1 MVTEENFSDTVLNFN
16 TRPAL
21 SDVTNRP
28 SKRPFSSI
36 SADSPRKTTSD
47 GDSHFAKKK
56 FHHQLG
62 ANFTTHFNHDEP
74 LQFQEK
80 GNKPKP
86 SLSLPFC
93 GAISDAS
100 LRSFSSQRSD
110 PPTNNLPE
118 EQTFFTGAGVTSLGF
133 GEDVPDRNPSGV
145 PEGIPITEGLSNR
158 IIQNAHTEV
167 SVDKLASSK
176 SIVVEPPMISASH
189 DFGFLGRC
197 SALKGASG
205 ANSSVDSVDLLK
217 QCTCSF
223 CSKAAYIWSDL
234 HYQDVKGRLGA
245 LKKSQKEASSTL
257 QRFSDLKE
265 KLVHDP
271 QSTTESS
278 KLELI
283 LMEQWKSLFVHMGNT
298 FAQETK
304 QLESK
309 FEELR
314 DLRESCRSSLDSTD
328 NSNSDNH

>member
-1 MVTEENFSDTVLNFN
+1 MVTEENFSDRVLNFN

-36 SADSPRKTTSD
+36 SGDSPRKTTSD

-56 FHHQLG
+56 FHFQLG
-62 ANFTTHFNHDEP
+62 AKLSTQFNDNDK
-74 LQFQEK
+74 LQFPEK
-80 GNKPKP
+80 GKNP
-86 SLSLPFC
+86 SLSFLFC
-93 GAISDAS
+93 DAVSDAS
-100 LRSFSSQRSD
+100 LRTLSSQTSD
-110 PPTNNLPE
+110 PQTNNLPE
-118 EQTFFTGAGVTSLGF
+118 GQNFFGGAGVTSLGL
-133 GEDVPDRNPSGV
+133 GNDVLDRNPSGV
-145 PEGIPITEGLSNR
+145 PEGIPITEGFSNR
-158 IIQNAHTEV
+158 VIQNDDTEV
-167 SVDKLASSK
+167 CVDKLASSK
-176 SIVVEPPMISASH
+176 SVAVEPPVISASH
-189 DFGFLGRC
+189 DFGFPGLERC
-197 SALKGASG
+197 SALKGVSG
-205 ANSSVDSVDLLK
+205 ANPSVDSVDLLK

-234 HYQDVKGRLGA
+234 HYQDVKGRLSA
-245 LKKSQKEASSTL
+245 LKKSQKEASTTL

-271 QSTTESS
+271 QSSTESS
-278 KLELI
+278 KLELT

-314 DLRESCRSSLDSTD
+314 DLRESCKSSLDSTD

>member
-1 MVTEENFSDTVLNFN
+1 MVTEENFSDRVLNFN

-56 FHHQLG
+56 FHFQLG
-62 ANFTTHFNHDEP
+62 ANFSTHFNPDEHLHFP
-74 LQFQEK
+74 EK
-80 GNKPKP
+80 GNKP

-93 GAISDAS
+93 GAVSDAS
-100 LRSFSSQRSD
+100 LRSLSPQRSD
-110 PPTNNLPE
+110 PPTNNSPE
-118 EQTFFTGAGVTSLGF
+118 EQAFFGGAGVTSVGF
-133 GEDVPDRNPSGV
+133 AEDVPDRNPSGV
-145 PEGIPITEGLSNR
+145 PEGIPITEVFSNR
-158 IIQNAHTEV
+158 VFQNADTEV
-167 SVDKLASSK
+167 CVVDKLASSK
-176 SIVVEPPMISASH
+176 SIAVEPPMISASH

-234 HYQDVKGRLGA
+234 HYQDVKGRLSA
-245 LKKSQKEASSTL
+245 LKKSQKEASTTL

-278 KLELI
+278 KLELT